1 MMKGNSTAAVQ
12 TVDDLRGVETQIQN
26 LQQELKRKETGAS
39 KDCFT
44 ATQHNTTQHNT
55 TQHNATQHN
64 TTQHNTTQHN
74 TTQDTASPPTKTW
87 RNLWFWIFWKMKY
100 SGTSLKWVTTSPKR
114 PPLLSDHLTK
124 IPIGSSVSQIAICE
138 TSRKRPPKPDIKGGR
153 LREVPL

>member
-55 TQHNATQHN
+55 TQH
-64 TTQHNTTQHN
+64 
-74 TTQDTASPPTKTW
+74 KT
-87 RNLWFWIFWKMKY
+87 
-100 SGTSLKWVTTSPKR
+100 R
-114 PPLLSDHLTK
+114 PVH
-124 IPIGSSVSQIAICE
+124 
-138 TSRKRPPKPDIKGGR
+138 PPKHEETYGSEFSEK
-153 LREVPL
+153 